1 MTQKKNDYKNIMDHV
16 EIPDDVWNQTLIKM
30 ESAKSQRRRMLLWK
44 KAAAVCVLVV
54 VCVISVIAVQ
64 HVQAD
69 PGPVFLSAMQEDSE
83 YAYVELEEGALTFDK
98 TDELSDLQVQ
108 TGSLQGTKK
117 EISWDRLEE
126 LLNTDVDVS
135 PLPSGFTKTKQEA
148 LQIYNTDGK
157 EELLGTLEYEH
168 HEAYIHLQVE
178 KGEQS
183 DEAGRQNSQMNGI
196 GLYMAMQKSGVTG
209 KSREY
214 LAQFTKHDSL
224 YTLCSSGISQKE
236 FIKLVYFLTK

>member
-1 MTQKKNDYKNIMDHV
+1 MTQKKNDYKNMMDHV
-16 EIPDDVWNQTLIKM
+16 EIPDDVWKQTLIGM
-30 ESAKSQRRRMLLWK
+30 ECAKSRRRMLPWK
-44 KAAAVCVLVV
+44 KAAVVCAVAV
-54 VCVISVIAVQ
+54 VCVISVFALQ

-69 PGPVFLSAMQEDSE
+69 PGPVFLSAMKEDSE

-98 TDELSDLQVQ
+98 MDEISDLQVQ

-126 LLNTDVDVS
+126 LLHTDVDVS

-148 LQIYNTDGK
+148 VQIYNTDGK
-157 EELLGTLEYEH
+157 EELLGTLEYEYH
-168 HEAYIHLQVE
+168 KAYIHLQVE

-196 GLYMAMQKSGVTG
+196 GLYTAMQKSQVTG
-209 KSREY
+209 RSREY
-214 LAQFTKHDSL
+214 LAQFSKHDCL
-224 YTLCSSGISQKE
+224 YTLRSYGISQKE